1 MYHPPS
7 DAPLPPHPPPLHAVS
22 GEVEYFSILD
32 NKKATKTYWESRM
45 HTKMDDGGWESVAN
59 VRFQPIPGVVES
71 SPPPQVQDG
80 PLAVPPP
87 PQFDN
92 SPTES
97 EVSSPPSLDEAPA
110 PTLPEP
116 RPAKQYVY
124 GVTNAPPQQDTRGA
138 RIVETVAKKPASQEN
153 IIEAE
158 IRAQQQR
165 EDEMR
170 RQQTIKSEVR
180 EKGAS
185 SPASHDSDEGFVDRL
200 EVTGPHPSLATA
212 PGYTHTIPG
221 TDGEPVIYDAVSP
234 PPTEY
239 LSDRS
244 TPTPSNP
251 PVTTITAPTVTP
263 VAATTP
269 NATEARIALEIREL
283 KEREDELRQMR
294 EELMA
299 SRENLLDDEEVRSS
313 ASREQLL
320 EDHLTSLTTTT
331 DEGNFSECG
340 DPASSEDKSSDGSN
354 SRMMSPD
361 LHHHHIDFGRR
372 RVTVKPYE
380 EEEEED
386 QPVYTRMQKESVIE
400 REIRLARERE
410 EAYRRE
416 KGLLNG
422 SAQPRPVAASTTP
435 VSNTS
440 APAVPKSQ
448 TDGRDVQHR
457 LATSRIQL
465 EIQETSQ
472 KERELRDAGKILTTS
487 EETVDSKVTR
497 LSDFSDMSQ
506 PLESPRSQALPC
518 THRVSTSTTPSSTP
532 KRCPSPRSPAS
543 PVPNFTPSPA
553 LNRNGLSR
561 SLSTNNLSTTST
573 TRPPKGLMQK
583 FIASRGKMTGSAFTS
598 PPPTLTHTTSLGVRT
613 RPMRVEPKSAVIQ
626 RETLAKMK
634 PEFTSMN
641 NSASESVIASTQP
654 PKQYYRRSYCTAEE
668 KIQSELKEMQMRE
681 EELRRLRA
689 FQMARSQPNLLDI
702 GGTEDDQDLTEEEES
717 NHSLSEMNGIRPAQS
732 NPNLLDEPEQP
743 QVPDKTVRRR
753 SALIAQWENRIQQ
766 TTDT

>member
-1 MYHPPS
+1 MSFRSECTILLRTPPS
-7 DAPLPPHPPPLHAVS
+7 PPHPPPLHAVA

-32 NKKATKTYWESRM
+32 NKPATKTYWESRM
-45 HTKMDDGGWESVAN
+45 LATMDDGGWESVAN
-59 VRFQPIPGVVES
+59 VHFQPLTAGEAM
-71 SPPPQVQDG
+71 PQ
-80 PLAVPPP
+80 P
-87 PQFDN
+87 
-92 SPTES
+92 
-97 EVSSPPSLDEAPA
+97 
-110 PTLPEP
+110 
-116 RPAKQYVY
+116 
-124 GVTNAPPQQDTRGA
+124 QDTRGA

-165 EDEMR
+165 ETEMR
-170 RQQTIKSEVR
+170 RQQSLKSTEVR

-200 EVTGPHPSLATA
+200 EVTGPHPSLASA
-212 PGYTHTIPG
+212 PGYTHTIQG

-234 PPTEY
+234 PPSEY

-251 PVTTITAPTVTP
+251 PVTTTTTTTAPVPVTQ
-263 VAATTP
+263 

-299 SRENLLDDEEVRSS
+299 SRENLLEDEEVRSS

-361 LHHHHIDFGRR
+361 LHHPGSHLDFGRR
-372 RVTVKPYE
+372 RVTVKPFE
-380 EEEEED
+380 EDDEED

-422 SAQPRPVAASTTP
+422 SVQPRPASASTAP
-435 VSNTS
+435 VSSSSSSTS
-440 APAVPKSQ
+440 VPAAPRPQADV
-448 TDGRDVQHR
+448 RDVQHR
-457 LATSRIQL
+457 MATSRIQL

-487 EETVDSKVTR
+487 EETVDAKVTR

-506 PLESPRSQALPC
+506 LESPRSQVVPSAP
-518 THRVSTSTTPSSTP
+518 RPSSSTTPSSTP
-532 KRCPSPRSPAS
+532 KRCLSPRSPSS

-561 SLSTNNLSTTST
+561 SLSTNNLSSTSAST
-573 TRPPKGLMQK
+573 NRPQKGLMQK
-583 FIASRGKMTGSAFTS
+583 FIASRGKMTGSAFVS
-598 PPPTLTHTTSLGVRT
+598 PPPTLSHTSRGVPT
-613 RPMRVEPKSAVIQ
+613 RPMRVEPKAAVVQ
-626 RETLAKMK
+626 RETLAKIK
-634 PEFTSMN
+634 PELASVN
-641 NSASESVIASTQP
+641 NSVSESTTSFTQH

-702 GGTEDDQDLTEEEES
+702 GNEDDQDLTEEEES
-717 NHSLSEMNGIRPAQS
+717 NHSLSEMNGLRPAQS
-732 NPNLLDEPEQP
+732 NPNLLDEPEQT